1 MDKKSEADLRTYLR
15 QLRWGLAPQ
24 ATCDRDD
31 ILEET
36 RLHILARIEQGQT
49 LQAVL
54 SSLGPAEIYASR
66 FNDEMEITGALGSEK
81 PVAVLFAILRR
92 AHRSLTAV
100 AAVAS
105 VFALSVCA
113 LAFIVTAGL
122 KPFDPEHIGLWLSAH
137 GGLSIGSINNPTDH
151 RELLGGWIYPVAAI
165 VVSVA
170 WLLGRLVLIWALRR
184 IARRSHL

>member
-1 MDKKSEADLRTYLR
+1 MDEKPDAVLKTYLR

-24 ATCDRDD
+24 STVDRDD
-31 ILEET
+31 IVEET
-36 RLHILARIEQGQT
+36 RLHILARIETGQT

-54 SSLGPAEIYASR
+54 SSLGPAEVYASR

-81 PVAVLFAILRR
+81 PIAVLFTILKR

-105 VFALSVCA
+105 VLALSVCA
-113 LAFIVTAGL
+113 LAFVVTAGL
-122 KPFDPEHIGLWLSAH
+122 KPFDPEHIGLWLSSH
-137 GGLSIGSINNPTDH
+137 GSLLVGSISNPTDH

-165 VVSVA
+165 MVAIA
-170 WLLGRLVLIWALRR
+170 WLLGRLVMIWTLRR
-184 IARRSHL
+184 IARKSHV